1 MRVALLTNL
10 LTPYRLPVYRDLA
23 ATPGWQLRV
32 FLSAASDPS
41 RRRALDGAYGE
52 GCASLHVEIVSGLS
66 LRRRVRTHRAYDA
79 EQWATLHVPWGA
91 FGALR
96 RFAPDVVVTSE
107 LGPRTAI
114 AAAYAALFGLP
125 LVIWSYHSRTSA
137 AAVGPVRRALRRSLL
152 ARGDAI
158 VGMGV
163 QAREVLRGL
172 GVPPE
177 RLFDAPN
184 AHAAE
189 WWERRL
195 AALDRHAERLA
206 LRAALRARER
216 VALVVGRLEPVKG
229 IAPLLDAWRA
239 LPETARAGWTLL
251 FVGDG
256 PLAGAVADAQRS
268 DDAIA
273 LLPAQRPDALA
284 GIFAASDLLIFPSLG
299 DTWGLVVNEAMACGL
314 PVLCSR
320 LAGCA
325 DDVVA
330 PGENGW
336 LFDPTDAADFHAA
349 LATALADPAR
359 AEIGMRARDTS
370 KRFGP
375 ATLANGLRR
384 AILHAAARR

>member
-1 MRVALLTNL
+1 MRVALLTNI

-32 FLSAASDPS
+32 FVSAASDPS
-41 RRRALDGAYGE
+41 RARALEGAHRE
-52 GCASLHVEIVSGLS
+52 GCAALDVEIVSGLS
-66 LRRRVRTHRAYDA
+66 LRRRVRTHREYGA
-79 EQWATLHVPWGA
+79 EQWTTLHVPWGV

-107 LGPRTAI
+107 LGPRTAL
-114 AAAYAALFGLP
+114 AAAYAWLFDVP
-125 LVIWSYHSRTSA
+125 LVIWSYHARTSA
-137 AAVGPVRRALRRSLL
+137 AAVGPARRAVRRWLL
-152 ARGDAI
+152 ARGDAV

-172 GVPPE
+172 GVPSG

-189 WWERRL
+189 WWEQRL
-195 AALDRHAERLA
+195 GALDHGAERLA
-206 LRAALRARER
+206 LRAGLRTRER
-216 VALVVGRLEPVKG
+216 VALVAGRLEAVKG
-229 IAPLLDAWRA
+229 LAPLLDAWRA

-256 PLAGAVADAQRS
+256 PLAGAVADAQCCDGS
-268 DDAIA
+268 IA
-273 LLPAQRPDALA
+273 RLPSQPPDALA
-284 GIFAASDLLIFPSLG
+284 GICAASDLLIFPSLG

-325 DDVVA
+325 DDLIV

-336 LFDPTDAADFHAA
+336 LFDPTDAALFRSA
-349 LATALADPAR
+349 LAVALSDPAR
-359 AEIGMRARDTS
+359 ALMAARARDTA

-384 AILHAAARR
+384 AILHAAAHR